1 MNSLLFLG
9 SGGSMGV
16 PVVSCKCKVCRSD
29 SLFNKRLRPS
39 ALLKIGKKQFL
50 LDAGPDFRMQAL
62 RYGIDHLDGLLLTH
76 THFDHIGGLDDL
88 RAFYFLQDKSISC
101 LLSKETCEEV
111 KRCFHYFFHESKC
124 AWLKFQLLKKDFGP
138 VEFEGVHFECV
149 TYFQAEMKVT
159 GYRFDKFAYISDIRD
174 YDESVIEGLKGV
186 DILILSAL
194 RYTPT
199 KVHFSIDEAI
209 HFSRK
214 VGAKKTFITHI
225 AHDLE
230 HDETNARLPGD
241 VRLAYDGLEIKF

>member
-1 MNSLLFLG
+1 MNSLVFLG

-16 PVVSCKCKVCRSD
+16 PVVSCKCKVCKSD

-50 LDAGPDFRMQAL
+50 IDAGPDFRIQAL
-62 RYGIDHLDGLLLTH
+62 RYGIDHLDGVLLTH
-76 THFDHIGGLDDL
+76 THFDHVGGLDDL
-88 RAFYFLQDKSISC
+88 RVFYFLQDKQLHC
-101 LLSKETCEEV
+101 LLSRETYEEIRLRV
-111 KRCFHYFFHESKC
+111 HYLFHEDKC
-124 AWLKFQLLKKDFGP
+124 PWLKFQILKKDFGP

-149 TYFQAEMKVT
+149 TYFQAGMKVT
-159 GYRFDKFAYISDIRD
+159 GYRAGSFAYISDIRV
-174 YDESVIEGLKGV
+174 YDQAVIDHLKGV

-199 KVHFSIDEAI
+199 TVHFSIDEAI
-209 HFSRK
+209 DFSHK

-230 HDETNARLPGD
+230 HDETNARLPEN
-241 VRLAYDGLEIKF
+241 VRLAYDGLEINF